1 MSELNRESDP
11 VARAACILLA
21 LHLPIPILIN
31 NNAHITVSC
40 CNLHFLADCCVCI
53 CFVCF
58 DRYKC
63 WLEWL
68 SVAKLDGDASPSAVL
83 SASTILPTSSSI
95 NRLIVTCFY
104 FELYWANGDRDEAA
118 GCTSSDPA
126 PSPHHQY
133 ILSSCDTRLSSGIR
147 HVLSCSWPG

>member
-1 MSELNRESDP
+1 MHTSLS
-11 VARAACILLA
+11 AAAICTFW
-21 LHLPIPILIN
+21 LIVVF
-31 NNAHITVSC
+31 VSV
-40 CNLHFLADCCVCI
+40 LCVSI
-53 CFVCF
+53 
-58 DRYKC
+58 DKC

-68 SVAKLDGDASPSAVL
+68 SVAKLPADGDASPSAVL

-147 HVLSCSWPG
+147 HVLSCSRPG

>member
-1 MSELNRESDP
+1 MHTSLS
-11 VARAACILLA
+11 AAAICTFWLIVVFVSVLCVLIDNSIILL
-21 LHLPIPILIN
+21 
-31 NNAHITVSC
+31 
-40 CNLHFLADCCVCI
+40 
-53 CFVCF
+53 
-58 DRYKC
+58 C

-68 SVAKLDGDASPSAVL
+68 SVANLPADGDASPSEVL
-83 SASTILPTSSSI
+83 PASTILPTSSSI

-133 ILSSCDTRLSSGIR
+133 ILSSCDTSWSSGIR
-147 HVLSCSWPG
+147 HVLSCSRPG